1 MYWYHYSHNG
11 KRIETETDDDSIG
24 AHFLHLLHGKKPS
37 SEWEKAMHISL
48 NLYAEHEFNASTFTA
63 RVITG
68 TGSDIYSSISGAIGA
83 LGDLSR
89 GAMRSL
95 MIFKCDMLI
104 PKRPN

>member
-1 MYWYHYSHNG
+1 MGKNHHLNG
-11 KRIETETDDDSIG
+11 K
-24 AHFLHLLHGKKPS
+24 K
-37 SEWEKAMHISL
+37 HISL

-83 LGDLSR
+83 LRDLSTVVR
-89 GAMRSL
+89 MRSL

-104 PKRPN
+104 LKRPN

>member
-1 MYWYHYSHNG
+1 M
-11 KRIETETDDDSIG
+11 E
-24 AHFLHLLHGKKPS
+24 KPS

-83 LGDLSR
+83 LRGLSTVVR
-89 GAMRSL
+89 MRSL

-104 PKRPN
+104 LKRPN